1 MSQNHTPSNAHPGAA
16 MNADFL
22 PDAVQWSE
30 GMLLSPQHFQ
40 QNDIHAQ
47 ALLHQRFTGA
57 VPYGWGLR
65 HLRIDPVR
73 LADGIVC
80 VHECDAVM
88 PDGLPLVYR
97 ATHAASS
104 LAVDVKKHFEGDAKS
119 VRVYLAIP
127 PRAGALDV
135 PSTSIRRYDSL
146 PGRPTLDET
155 LGMGDVV
162 VERQRVRME
171 LYAGAPPVGHP
182 ALPLLDVVRDA
193 SGTLVLGAYHGPM
206 LRIDA
211 SRTLGALGLQQRF
224 GDLRATMWKKLREL
238 SPDAVDDAPET
249 AASMGSEAR
258 THLRAAREIGACLP
272 LVDTVLSDPLV
283 SPSVAWW
290 AMSQVVGRMA
300 AIGSNPRPLAMD
312 PYRHD
317 DCQPQFD
324 AAITYIRRKLAML
337 NTDWDVMAFERI
349 ADGQYARRLP
359 GDAGSTVLV
368 ELRTGEGQSA
378 HDLHQWLSESR
389 IASEDLLPL
398 LRQRRMPGAEVRV
411 LGAREIAEL
420 GLRPDAIICALRS
433 QPLETASGIIDC
445 FRAGHRLVIQGE
457 RTQAPAAIILHHRKG
472 AESAPR
478 AQANP
483 GATPGAGMI
492 QNANVQSHGGAHG
505 DSHA

>member
-1 MSQNHTPSNAHPGAA
+1 MTQSTPQSHASPGAA
-16 MNADFL
+16 MNEGFL

-155 LGMGDVV
+155 VGMGDVV

-171 LYAGAPPVGHP
+171 LHAGAPPVGHP
-182 ALPLLDVVRDA
+182 ALPLLEVVRDA
-193 SGTLVLGAYHGPM
+193 SETLVLGAFHGPM

-211 SRTLGALGLQQRF
+211 SRALGALGLQQRF
-224 GDLRATMWKKLREL
+224 AELRATMWKKLREL
-238 SPDAVDDAPET
+238 SGDIADDAPET

-258 THLRAAREIGACLP
+258 SHLRAAREIGACLP

-317 DCQPQFD
+317 DCHPQFD

-359 GDAGSTVLV
+359 IDAGTSVLI
-368 ELRTGEGQSA
+368 ELRAGEGQSA
-378 HDLHQWLSESR
+378 HELQHWLSQSR
-389 IASEDLLPL
+389 IASEELLVSL
-398 LRQRRMPGAEVRV
+398 NQRRIPGADVRV
-411 LGAREIAEL
+411 LGPREIAEL
-420 GLRPDAIICALRS
+420 GLRHDAIICSLRS
-433 QPLETASGIIDC
+433 QSLETAGGMEDS
-445 FRAGHRLVIQGE
+445 FRGGQRLVIHGE
-457 RTQAPAAIILHHRKG
+457 RAQAPAAIILHHRKG
-472 AESAPR
+472 ADPAPR
-478 AQANP
+478 AK
-483 GATPGAGMI
+483 T
-492 QNANVQSHGGAHG
+492 NAYAHDGTHG

>member
-1 MSQNHTPSNAHPGAA
+1 MSQNTPQLHDVPGGA
-16 MNADFL
+16 MNTDFL

-47 ALLHQRFTGA
+47 ALMHQRFTGA

-73 LADGIVC
+73 LAGGIVC

-104 LAVDVKKHFEGDAKS
+104 LVVDVKKHFEGDAKS

-127 PRAGALDV
+127 PRAGVLEV
-135 PSTSIRRYDSL
+135 PSTSIRRYDGVQ
-146 PGRPTLDET
+146 GRATLDET
-155 LGMGDVV
+155 VGMGDVV
-162 VERQRVRME
+162 VDRQRLRME
-171 LYAGAPPVGHP
+171 LFAGAPPPGHP
-182 ALPLLDVVRDA
+182 ALPLLEIVRDA
-193 SGTLVLGAYHGPM
+193 NDALVIGAYHGPM

-224 GDLRATMWKKLREL
+224 AELRATMWKKLREL
-238 SPDAVDDAPET
+238 SGDIADDAPET
-249 AASMGSEAR
+249 AAAMGSEAR
-258 THLRAAREIGACLP
+258 SHLRAAREIGACLP

-283 SPSVAWW
+283 SPAVAWW

-312 PYRHD
+312 PYRHE

-324 AAITYIRRKLAML
+324 AAMTYIRRKLAML
-337 NTDWDVMAFERI
+337 NTDWDVMAFDRI
-349 ADGQYARRLP
+349 ADGQFARSLP
-359 GDAGSTVLV
+359 ADIGTLVLI
-368 ELRTGEGQSA
+368 ELRASEGQGRQ
-378 HDLHQWLSESR
+378 DLHRWLSEGC
-389 IASEDLLPL
+389 IGSEHLLPM
-398 LRQRRMPGAEVRV
+398 LRQRRLLPGAEVRV
-411 LGAREIAEL
+411 LSAREITEL
-420 GLRPDAIICALRS
+420 GLRHDAMICELRS
-433 QPLETASGIIDC
+433 QPLEAGTGVVDS
-445 FRAGHRLVIQGE
+445 FRGGSRLVIQGE
-457 RTQAPAAIILHHRKG
+457 RGQAPAAIILHHRKG
-472 AESAPR
+472 ADPAPR
-478 AQANP
+478 ADANTRTS
-483 GATPGAGMI
+483 TP
-492 QNANVQSHGGAHG
+492 GGAHG

>member
-1 MSQNHTPSNAHPGAA
+1 MSQTHTTSNPHISAA

-65 HLRIDPVR
+65 HLRIDASR
-73 LADGIVC
+73 LADGLVC

-97 ATHAASS
+97 ATHVAGS

-135 PSTSIRRYDSL
+135 PSTSIRRFDSL

-155 LGMGDVV
+155 VGMGDVV

-182 ALPLLDVVRDA
+182 ALPLLEIVRDA
-193 SGTLVLGAYHGPM
+193 SETLVLGAYHGPM

-211 SRTLGALGLQQRF
+211 SRGFGTNGLQQRF
-224 GDLRATMWKKLREL
+224 ADLRAAMWKKLREL
-238 SPDAVDDAPET
+238 SGDIADDAPET
-249 AASMGSEAR
+249 VAGMGAEAR
-258 THLRAAREIGACLP
+258 SHLRAAREIGACLP

-283 SPSVAWW
+283 SPAVAWW

-312 PYRHD
+312 PYRHE

-324 AAITYIRRKLAML
+324 AAIGYIRRKLAML

-349 ADGQYARRLP
+349 ADGQFARRLP
-359 GDAGSTVLV
+359 ADAGSSVLV
-368 ELRTGEGQSA
+368 ELRASEGQSA

-398 LRQRRMPGAEVRV
+398 LRQRRLPGAEVRV
-411 LGAREIAEL
+411 LGAREVAEL
-420 GLRPDAIICALRS
+420 GLRHDAMICALRS
-433 QPLETASGIIDC
+433 QSLETAGGIVDS
-445 FRAGHRLVIQGE
+445 FHGGHRLVIQGE

-472 AESAPR
+472 ADAAPR
-478 AQANP
+478 AQ
-483 GATPGAGMI
+483 GA
-492 QNANVQSHGGAHG
+492 
-505 DSHA
+505 SHA

>member
-1 MSQNHTPSNAHPGAA
+1 MTQSTPI

-40 QNDIHAQ
+40 QNDIHLQ
-47 ALLHQRFTGA
+47 AMLHQRFTGA

-65 HLRIDPVR
+65 HLRIDEAR

-97 ATHAASS
+97 ATHVAGS
-104 LAVDVKKHFEGDAKS
+104 LAVDVKKLFEGDAKS

-135 PSTSIRRYDSL
+135 PSTSIRRFDSL

-155 LGMGDVV
+155 VGMGDVV
-162 VERQRVRME
+162 VERQRVRVE

-193 SGTLVLGAYHGPM
+193 SEALAIGTYHGPM

-211 SRTLGALGLQQRF
+211 SRALGANGLQQRF
-224 GDLRATMWKKLREL
+224 SDLRAAMWKKLREL
-238 SPDAVDDAPET
+238 SPDVTDDAPET
-249 AASMGSEAR
+249 AAAMGTEAR

-272 LVDTVLSDPLV
+272 LVDTVLADPLV

-324 AAITYIRRKLAML
+324 AALTYIRRKLAML
-337 NTDWDVMAFERI
+337 NTDWDVMAFERV
-349 ADGQYARRLP
+349 ADGQFARRLP
-359 GDAGSTVLV
+359 DDSGSTVLV
-368 ELRTGEGQSA
+368 ELRVGEGQSA
-378 HDLHQWLSESR
+378 HDLRQWLSEAR

-398 LRQRRMPGAEVRV
+398 LRQRRLPGADLRV

-420 GLRPDAIICALRS
+420 GLRHDAMICALRS
-433 QPLETASGIIDC
+433 QPLETASGLVDC
-445 FRAGHRLVIQGE
+445 FRGGHRLVVQGE

-472 AESAPR
+472 ADPRQAAAPR
-478 AQANP
+478 AQA
-483 GATPGAGMI
+483 GMQGGMQSSI
-492 QNANVQSHGGAHG
+492 QSGMQTGMSG

>member
-1 MSQNHTPSNAHPGAA
+1 MTQTHTPSNPHISAA

-47 ALLHQRFTGA
+47 AMLHQRFTGA

-65 HLRIDPVR
+65 HLRIDASR
-73 LADGIVC
+73 LADGLVC

-104 LAVDVKKHFEGDAKS
+104 LAVDVKKLFEGDVKS

-146 PGRPTLDET
+146 PGRATLDET
-155 LGMGDVV
+155 IGMGDVV
-162 VERQRVRME
+162 VERMRVRME

-182 ALPLLDVVRDA
+182 ALPLLEIVRDA
-193 SGTLVLGAYHGPM
+193 SETLVLGGYHGPM

-211 SRTLGALGLQQRF
+211 SRGLGANGLQQRF
-224 GDLRATMWKKLREL
+224 ADLRAMMWKKLREL
-238 SPDAVDDAPET
+238 SSDIADDAPET
-249 AASMGSEAR
+249 AAAMGTEAR
-258 THLRAAREIGACLP
+258 SHLRAAREIGACLP

-283 SPSVAWW
+283 SPAVAWW

-312 PYRHD
+312 PYRHE

-324 AAITYIRRKLAML
+324 AAIAYIRRKLAML

-349 ADGQYARRLP
+349 ADGQFARRLP
-359 GDAGSTVLV
+359 ADAGTNVLI

-378 HDLHQWLSESR
+378 QELQRWLSESR
-389 IASEDLLPL
+389 IASEELLPL
-398 LRQRRMPGAEVRV
+398 LRQRRIPGAEVRV
-411 LGAREIAEL
+411 LGAREVAEL
-420 GLRPDAIICALRS
+420 GLRHDAIICALRS
-433 QPLETASGIIDC
+433 QSLETAGGTEDSFHG
-445 FRAGHRLVIQGE
+445 GQRLVIQGE

-472 AESAPR
+472 VDVVAR
-478 AQANP
+478 GQ
-483 GATPGAGMI
+483 
-492 QNANVQSHGGAHG
+492 GGSHG

>member
-1 MSQNHTPSNAHPGAA
+1 MTQSTPQSHASPGAA
-16 MNADFL
+16 MNEGFL

-155 LGMGDVV
+155 VGMGDVV

-171 LYAGAPPVGHP
+171 LHAGAPPVGHP
-182 ALPLLDVVRDA
+182 ALPLLEVVRDA
-193 SGTLVLGAYHGPM
+193 SETLVLGAFHGPM

-211 SRTLGALGLQQRF
+211 SRALGALGLQQRF
-224 GDLRATMWKKLREL
+224 AELRATMWKKLREL
-238 SPDAVDDAPET
+238 SGDIADDAPET

-258 THLRAAREIGACLP
+258 SHLRAAREIGACLP

-317 DCQPQFD
+317 DCHPQFD

-359 GDAGSTVLV
+359 IDAGTSVLI
-368 ELRTGEGQSA
+368 ELRAGEGQSA
-378 HDLHQWLSESR
+378 HELQHWLSQSR
-389 IASEDLLPL
+389 IASEELLVSL
-398 LRQRRMPGAEVRV
+398 NQRRIPGADVRV
-411 LGAREIAEL
+411 LGPREIAEL
-420 GLRPDAIICALRS
+420 GLRHDAIICSLRS
-433 QPLETASGIIDC
+433 QSLETAGGMEDS
-445 FRAGHRLVIQGE
+445 FRGGQRLVIQGE
-457 RTQAPAAIILHHRKG
+457 RAQAPAAIILHHRKG
-472 AESAPR
+472 ADPAPR
-478 AQANP
+478 AK
-483 GATPGAGMI
+483 T
-492 QNANVQSHGGAHG
+492 NAYAHDGTHG

>member
-1 MSQNHTPSNAHPGAA
+1 MTQSTPQSHVSPGAA
-16 MNADFL
+16 MNEGFL

-47 ALLHQRFTGA
+47 AMLHQRFTGA

-155 LGMGDVV
+155 VGMGDVI

-171 LYAGAPPVGHP
+171 LHAGAPPVGHP
-182 ALPLLDVVRDA
+182 ALALLEVVRDA
-193 SGTLVLGAYHGPM
+193 SETLVLGAYHGPM

-211 SRTLGALGLQQRF
+211 SRGLGTNGLQQRF
-224 GDLRATMWKKLREL
+224 ADLRATMWKKLREL
-238 SPDAVDDAPET
+238 SGDMADDAPET

-258 THLRAAREIGACLP
+258 AHLRAAREIGACLP

-359 GDAGSTVLV
+359 IDAGSTVLV
-368 ELRTGEGQSA
+368 ELRAGEGQGA

-398 LRQRRMPGAEVRV
+398 LRQRRLPGAEVRV
-411 LGAREIAEL
+411 LGAREVAEL
-420 GLRPDAIICALRS
+420 GLRHDAIICALRS
-433 QPLETASGIIDC
+433 QPLETASGMIDC

-457 RTQAPAAIILHHRKG
+457 RAHAPAAIILHHRKG
-472 AESAPR
+472 AEPVLR
-478 AQANP
+478 AGGTMASVTN
-483 GATPGAGMI
+483 TP
-492 QNANVQSHGGAHG
+492 GGAHG